1 MEGVKMAEYRLF
13 YSWQND
19 RKDTKKIIK
28 AALKTAAEILLQDG
42 IVLKVDEDTRER
54 VGKRNIDAEVLE
66 KIRKCDIFLA
76 DLTPIITYTPAA
88 DRYDLPKHMPNS
100 NVMYEYGYALHAKGE
115 NRMIVLASLNKEE
128 NEHVEFM
135 PFDINHDTITLF
147 KDENSLRNLHQWI
160 RKIIEDVDE
169 ERSTYVP
176 KYASAVLFQTDDGCV
191 DEITIRPRYK
201 WIMYVAEPSKPTC
214 PILNTQPSLVDIVN
228 NPFKMQQSLMS
239 RMNAV
244 PASMVT
250 VKANTK
256 TTNLSYASIKLL
268 FENNGSE
275 ALDNLHISITS
286 SDERVSFTDNI
297 VEDSLGFLRVR
308 RETDTIANDEG
319 ISQRIDTLNPQ
330 MTYSFDEVFVHA
342 PHDVGTFKL
351 QWSLISRSFPDNGEL
366 TIHVEPEYE
375 YETIENDELAGTERV
390 VDLEVSE

>member
-1 MEGVKMAEYRLF
+1 MAEYRLF

-201 WIMYVAEPSKPTC
+201 WIMYVAEPPKPTS
-214 PILNTQPSLVDIVN
+214 PILNAQPSLVDIVN
-228 NPFKMQQSLMS
+228 NPFKMQQALMS
-239 RMNAV
+239 RMNVV

-297 VEDSLGFLRVR
+297 VEDSLSFLRVR
-308 RETDTIANDEG
+308 RETDTFANDEG

-366 TIHVEPEYE
+366 TIHVKPEYE

>member
-1 MEGVKMAEYRLF
+1 MAEYRLF

-54 VGKRNIDAEVLE
+54 VGKRNIDSEVLE

-76 DLTPIITYTPAA
+76 DLTPIITYMPAA

-160 RKIIEDVDE
+160 RKIIEDVDH
-169 ERSTYVP
+169 ERATYVP

-201 WIMYVAEPSKPTC
+201 WIMYVAEPPKPTS
-214 PILNTQPSLVDIVN
+214 PILNAQPSLVDIVN
-228 NPFKMQQSLMS
+228 NPFKMQQVLMS
-239 RMNAV
+239 RMNVV
-244 PASMVT
+244 PASVVT
-250 VKANTK
+250 VKATTK
-256 TTNLSYASIKLL
+256 TTNLSYAPIKLL

-286 SDERVSFTDNI
+286 NDERISFTESIEN
-297 VEDSLGFLRVR
+297 DSLGFLRVR
-308 RETDTIANDEG
+308 RVTDTFANDEG

-342 PHDVGTFKL
+342 PHDIGAFKL
-351 QWSLISRSFPDNGEL
+351 QWSLNSRSFSDNGEL